1 MPSHIKVNS
10 EYHTS
15 FKPQQSYKSATFT
28 PTPEQQAPTAGVKS
42 QFVKTEPPM
51 QSKKRTPGPA
61 TTLGANYYQQSLDDD
76 AYYLLGN
83 QDKFAKNVRYRPKSA
98 GNYRRGASPPKQQKL
113 EESENV
119 DKENLK
125 PKHKPAPKVNTE
137 KFSQPP
143 TPLAPRKPKDQSSSP
158 VQKIKEDAVVQSRA
172 SKQEGVKDSQKVSHN
187 VNFDRREVV
196 KQSQKV
202 SQNENID
209 RREVVKQSQK
219 NKIIDN
225 MNEFVQTNMEK
236 GVTDSAPEAPADYA
250 FKYKT
255 GIAAPRPAKKGT
267 EYMKEFRWKDRV
279 PSSPLLDAEQMIYKS
294 STHIT
299 PKKDVVPKVTE
310 YQMQFKPFK
319 LVPQQDTKQE
329 KITRDMKTWSRKP
342 KLQKSKSMEDLSP
355 AEIPTAGS
363 APVISPDNRRLTKE
377 TEEHEFPKAVPMV
390 PKGVTRKFRS
400 EYKSNFRAPGAYSY
414 DEGAW
419 RGAQPP
425 HLKNKVVGEP
435 GDEGEP
441 VLSTWFAEVIELRR
455 KANEYR
461 KRAQGT
467 HFSREHLLQLMAR
480 QADMWDA
487 ATASTARS
495 GSTVITTS
503 SLESGTS
510 LQNQNASAR
519 QKTDITSTAATQG
532 SEEDEVE
539 HGLNDQY
546 EAHEND
552 RDQAYRTYNKKLSPK
567 QNTQAWVDSPKSDE
581 MNEEEEE
588 IAGRLPTPEV
598 RKLEAKKKIR
608 RHHLDLTTPVIGG
621 ALLTSPPEALKATS
635 MIKSKP
641 KKAVSKSW
649 SGPFDEDEESIATIE
664 EPFPKTSGQVTQK
677 VYDVEHGPVNANPT
691 FGMPSRDTHILRDDD
706 ASIDRP
712 MQTQYV
718 YTPFKTEQS
727 IEEPDENPTRARS
740 HSSHVKRFNPPS
752 LEDIREGFGQ
762 TYKLSSQPKLAWT
775 LDGGMPVPRR
785 DDDVLSL
792 SARSVASSSSLAS
805 EVYERARKR
814 KDEFWGKD
822 GIATK

>member
-1 MPSHIKVNS
+1 MPSYIKVNS

-15 FKPQQSYKSATFT
+15 FKPQQSYKSASFI

-42 QFVKTEPPM
+42 QFVKTEPPL

-61 TTLGANYYQQSLDDD
+61 TTLGVNYYQQSLDDD

-98 GNYRRGASPPKQQKL
+98 GNYRRGVSPPKQQKL
-113 EESENV
+113 EESENI

-125 PKHKPAPKVNTE
+125 PKYKPPPKVNTE

-158 VQKIKEDAVVQSRA
+158 VRKIKEDRVIKSKD
-172 SKQEGVKDSQKVSHN
+172 SKQEDIKG
-187 VNFDRREVV
+187 
-196 KQSQKV
+196 SQKV

-219 NKIIDN
+219 DKIIDN

-255 GIAAPRPAKKGT
+255 GIAAPRPAKKGS
-267 EYMKEFRWKDRV
+267 EYMKEFRWKDRI

-299 PKKDVVPKVTE
+299 PKKDIVPKVTE
-310 YQMQFKPFK
+310 YQMKFKPFK

-329 KITRDMKTWSRKP
+329 KITRDTKTRSRKS

-377 TEEHEFPKAVPMV
+377 SEEHESPKAVPKV

-400 EYKSNFRAPGAYSY
+400 EYKSNFRAPGTYSY

-435 GDEGEP
+435 GDEAEP

-467 HFSREHLLQLMAR
+467 HFSREHLLQLLAR

-487 ATASTARS
+487 STASTARS
-495 GSTVITTS
+495 GSTVISTS
-503 SLESGTS
+503 SLESVTS
-510 LQNQNASAR
+510 FQNQNAG
-519 QKTDITSTAATQG
+519 QKTDVTSTAATQG
-532 SEEDEVE
+532 SEDDMVE
-539 HGLNDQY
+539 HDLNDQD
-546 EAHEND
+546 EAHQSD
-552 RDQAYRTYNKKLSPK
+552 RDQAYRTYNKKVSPK
-567 QNTQAWVDSPKSDE
+567 HKTQAWADGPASDE

-621 ALLTSPPEALKATS
+621 ALLTSPPEAEKS
-635 MIKSKP
+635 RSRIKSKP
-641 KKAVSKSW
+641 KKAVSMSW
-649 SGPFDEDEESIATIE
+649 AGPFDEDEESIATIE
-664 EPFPKTSGQVTQK
+664 EPVPKTSGQVTQK

-718 YTPFKTEQS
+718 YTPLKAEQS
-727 IEEPDENPTRARS
+727 IEEQEENPARAKS
-740 HSSHVKRFNPPS
+740 HSSRAKRFNPPS
-752 LEDIREGFGQ
+752 LEDIKEGFGQ

-814 KDEFWGKD
+814 KDEFWGKE